1 MYCGYKIMN
10 LSESL
15 SERLK
20 DFQCILTGHETDFDS
35 KNSSLQNNNT
45 LKIYCNRCKLPL
57 IVVKNKNNKIKIYE
71 DLKPESKSK
80 VS

>member
-1 MYCGYKIMN
+1 MN
-10 LSESL
+10 LSEFL
-15 SERLK
+15 SEGLK
-20 DFQCILTGHETDFDS
+20 EFQCILTGHETDVGS

-45 LKIYCNRCKLPL
+45 LKIYCKRCKLPL